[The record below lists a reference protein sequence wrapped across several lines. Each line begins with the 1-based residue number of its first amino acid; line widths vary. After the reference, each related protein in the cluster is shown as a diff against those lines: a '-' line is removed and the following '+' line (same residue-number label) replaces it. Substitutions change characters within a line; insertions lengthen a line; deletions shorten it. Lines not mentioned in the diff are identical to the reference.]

1 MNTLTTTA
9 GKAQERSG
17 SMTERWAKALFLR
30 FMEHLKNGQL
40 SVSDGEEV
48 MTFGSDGELSARI
61 TVLDQQFYS
70 KLVLGGSIGA
80 GEAYIDRLWDTN
92 DLVAVVRIIARN
104 MGLLNRLEK
113 RFGWL
118 FQPYRLL
125 LHRRNRNNKN
135 GAKRNIISHYDLG
148 NDLYKS
154 FLDSRMMYS
163 AAIYPDESSD
173 LEQAAGHKLDII
185 CRKLALTPE
194 DSVVEIGSGWG
205 GFAIHAAANYGC
217 TVTTTTISEAQFE
230 EAKRRI
236 DKAGVRDKVTL
247 LKKDYRDLDG
257 TYDKLVS
264 IEMIEAVG
272 HEYLPDYFATCSRLL
287 KPAGKMLL
295 QAITI
300 SDQVYEQYRKGVDFI
315 QRHVF
320 PGGSLVANRVMFD
333 LIARKT
339 DMVVRGLEDFGLDY
353 ARTLNDWRSAFGR
366 STDSLEHNGYDDRFR
381 RLWNF
386 YLAYCEGGFRERW
399 ISVVHLLAT
408 KPDFR

>member
-1 MNTLTTTA
+1 
-9 GKAQERSG
+9 
-17 SMTERWAKALFLR
+17 
-30 FMEHLKNGQL
+30 
-40 SVSDGEEV
+40 
-48 MTFGSDGELSARI
+48 
-61 TVLDQQFYS
+61 
-70 KLVLGGSIGA
+70 
-80 GEAYIDRLWDTN
+80 
-92 DLVAVVRIIARN
+92 
-104 MGLLNRLEK
+104 
-113 RFGWL
+113 
-118 FQPYRLL
+118 
-125 LHRRNRNNKN
+125 
-135 GAKRNIISHYDLG
+135 
-148 NDLYKS
+148 
-154 FLDSRMMYS
+154 
-163 AAIYPDESSD
+163 
-173 LEQAAGHKLDII
+173 
-185 CRKLALTPE
+185 
-194 DSVVEIGSGWG
+194 
-205 GFAIHAAANYGC
+205 
-217 TVTTTTISEAQFE
+217 
-230 EAKRRI
+230 
-236 DKAGVRDKVTL
+236 
-247 LKKDYRDLDG
+247 
-257 TYDKLVS
+257 
-264 IEMIEAVG
+264 MIEAVG

-320 PGGSLVANRVMFD
+320 PGGCLVANRVMFD

>member
-1 MNTLTTTA
+1 
-9 GKAQERSG
+9 
-17 SMTERWAKALFLR
+17 MTERWAKALFLR
-30 FMEHLKNGQL
+30 FMEHLKNGHL

-80 GEAYIDRLWDTN
+80 GEAYIDRLWYTN
-92 DLVAVVRIIARN
+92 DLVSLVLIIALN

-148 NDLYKS
+148 NDLYES
-154 FLDSRMMYS
+154 LLDSRMMYS